1 MTVTLCIETSSAYCS
16 LALAVEDQVF
26 FRHEE
31 LHRRHNE
38 EVLPL
43 LDALYQ
49 EAGVVPR
56 DTGLIGFG
64 AGPGSFTGVRIAAS
78 IAQGVAIASGC
89 SVVPMAGSE
98 ILLRSALAQY
108 KQHATNRGA
117 SVPSTQTWLTVVS
130 SRADA
135 YYLALY
141 GLTEEQGE
149 DVLTTVHED
158 RLYTEPPQWLQ
169 IGQQS
174 LSLVGPR
181 PSWMSE
187 ALVFEQTVELAPN
200 AKAMVQPVRNAHSL
214 GQSQPAQQ
222 ALPIYVEGDSP
233 WKKVARVSSTNPRMN
248 NE

>member
-49 EAGVVPR
+49 EAGVLPR

-78 IAQGVAIASGC
+78 IAQGVAMASGC
-89 SVVPMAGSE
+89 PVVPMAGSE
-98 ILLRSALAQY
+98 ILLRSVLAEF
-108 KQHATNRGA
+108 KQGQTTGA
-117 SVPSTQTWLTVVS
+117 SSVASAKTWLTVVS

-141 GLTEEQGE
+141 NWSQENGE

-158 RLYTEPPQWLQ
+158 RLHTESPQWLQ
-169 IGQQS
+169 TGLHS

-181 PSWMSE
+181 PSWLSE
-187 ALVFEQTVELAPN
+187 ALAFEQTLDLAPN
-200 AKAMVQPVRNAHSL
+200 AQAMVLPVRLAHRL
-214 GQSQPAQQ
+214 GRSQPAQD

-233 WKKVARVSSTNPRMN
+233 WKKVASVLVTNP
-248 NE
+248 

>member
-16 LALAVEDQVF
+16 LALALEDQVF

-31 LHRRHNE
+31 LKRRHNE

-78 IAQGVAIASGC
+78 IAQGVAMASDC

-98 ILLRSALAQY
+98 ILLRSALAQP
-108 KQHATNRGA
+108 KQRRKNGA
-117 SVPSTQTWLTVVS
+117 SLVLPSKSWLTVVS

-141 GLTEEQGE
+141 TVSEENE
-149 DVLTTVHED
+149 NLITVVHED
-158 RLYTEPPQWLQ
+158 RLYTECPQWLQ

-181 PSWMSE
+181 PPWLSE
-187 ALVFEQTVELAPN
+187 ALVFEQTLDLAPN
-200 AKAMVQPVRNAHSL
+200 AQAMIQTVRRAGSL

-233 WKKVARVSSTNPRMN
+233 WKKVAPVSSTNPRKN
-248 NE
+248 NA